1 VTLLPIFLLAN
12 DLGWI
17 DTYRALIFPALAYP
31 VGVFMMRQFIQTIP
45 SELEDAARIDGM
57 SDFGIYVRVHSSA
70 LHSGFGRTGILYTFT
85 TSWGAFLWPL
95 IVATSDATRTIPPG
109 LATIPGQYNTDWG
122 LATAATVASM
132 VPMLV
137 IFLASNAICGKASLA
152 AARRRGNT
160 VAEVRIQRI
169 VKAFGP
175 VRAVN
180 DVSLTIHDREFLVLL
195 GPSGCGK
202 TTLLRMIAGL
212 EEPTAGEIY
221 IDDQLVNF
229 TPPKDRDI
237 AMVFQN
243 YALYPHMDVTRNIS
257 LGLKLHKTPRQIIK
271 TRLDEAAEWLQL
283 TPLLDRY
290 PRQLSGGQQQRV
302 ALGRSVVREPKV
314 FLMDEPLSNLDARL
328 RVSMRTELIKLHR
341 QLGATIVYVTHDQS
355 EAMTMASRVAIMRG
369 GVIQQLAPPLE
380 VYRHP
385 ANKYVATF
393 MGNPEMNFIEV
404 TAERTGDA
412 WRLVAPTVALPV
424 SASAARCWQ
433 RTRAIISGWASGPRR

>member
-1 VTLLPIFLLAN
+1 
-12 DLGWI
+12 
-17 DTYRALIFPALAYP
+17 
-31 VGVFMMRQFIQTIP
+31 M
-45 SELEDAARIDGM
+45 
-57 SDFGIYVRVHSSA
+57 
-70 LHSGFGRTGILYTFT
+70 
-85 TSWGAFLWPL
+85 
-95 IVATSDATRTIPPG
+95 
-109 LATIPGQYNTDWG
+109 
-122 LATAATVASM
+122 
-132 VPMLV
+132 
-137 IFLASNAICGKASLA
+137 
-152 AARRRGNT
+152 
-160 VAEVRIQRI
+160 AEVRIQRI
-169 VKAFGP
+169 VKEFGP
-175 VRAVN
+175 VRAVD

-212 EEPTAGEIY
+212 EEPTAGEIF

-229 TPPKDRDI
+229 TAPKDRDI

-243 YALYPHMDVTRNIS
+243 YALYPHMDVTSNIA
-257 LGLKLHKTPRQIIK
+257 LGLKLHKTPKQIIT
-271 TRLDEAAEWLQL
+271 TRLNEAADWLQL
-283 TPLLDRY
+283 TPLLKRY

-328 RVSMRTELIKLHR
+328 RVNMRTELVKLHR

-355 EAMTMASRVAIMRG
+355 EAMTMATRVAIMRH

-404 TAERTGDA
+404 TSERSGDDWMLTGST
-412 WRLVAPTVALPV
+412 LSLPV
-424 SASAARCWQ
+424 SKVHAALLATHPGNHFWLGLRPEALSITAPSDGSGGIPAVVDVVSPMGPNTLVYGLVDGASIVADVTSDIEPSEGENVRLTFEED
-433 RTRAIISGWASGPRR
+433 RTHLFDFDTELALW

>member
-1 VTLLPIFLLAN
+1 MA
-12 DLGWI
+12 D
-17 DTYRALIFPALAYP
+17 
-31 VGVFMMRQFIQTIP
+31 
-45 SELEDAARIDGM
+45 
-57 SDFGIYVRVHSSA
+57 
-70 LHSGFGRTGILYTFT
+70 
-85 TSWGAFLWPL
+85 
-95 IVATSDATRTIPPG
+95 
-109 LATIPGQYNTDWG
+109 
-122 LATAATVASM
+122 
-132 VPMLV
+132 
-137 IFLASNAICGKASLA
+137 
-152 AARRRGNT
+152 
-160 VAEVRIQRI
+160 VRIQRI
-169 VKAFGP
+169 VKEFGS

-221 IDDQLVNF
+221 IDDTLVNF
-229 TPPKDRDI
+229 TAPKDRDI

-243 YALYPHMDVTRNIS
+243 YALYPHMDVTSNIS
-257 LGLKLHKTPRQIIK
+257 LGLKLHKTPKQIIK
-271 TRLDEAAEWLQL
+271 ARLDEAADWLQL
-283 TPLLDRY
+283 TPLLHRF

-328 RVSMRTELIKLHR
+328 RVNMRTELIKMHR

-355 EAMTMASRVAIMRG
+355 EAMTMATRVAIMRG

-393 MGNPEMNFIEV
+393 MGNPEMNFIDV
-404 TAERTGDA
+404 TSESDGDDWKLVSPTIAFPVSREHGALLAAHPGNHFWLGIRPEALSIAAPSTDGLGIPATVDVVSPMGSNTLVYALIDGASIVADVSSDIEPAVNEQVKLTFDEERTHLFDFDTE
-412 WRLVAPTVALPV
+412 LAL
-424 SASAARCWQ
+424 W
-433 RTRAIISGWASGPRR
+433 

>member
-1 VTLLPIFLLAN
+1 MA
-12 DLGWI
+12 D
-17 DTYRALIFPALAYP
+17 
-31 VGVFMMRQFIQTIP
+31 
-45 SELEDAARIDGM
+45 
-57 SDFGIYVRVHSSA
+57 
-70 LHSGFGRTGILYTFT
+70 
-85 TSWGAFLWPL
+85 
-95 IVATSDATRTIPPG
+95 
-109 LATIPGQYNTDWG
+109 
-122 LATAATVASM
+122 
-132 VPMLV
+132 
-137 IFLASNAICGKASLA
+137 
-152 AARRRGNT
+152 
-160 VAEVRIQRI
+160 VRIQRI
-169 VKAFGP
+169 VKEFGS

-221 IDDQLVNF
+221 IDDTLVNF
-229 TPPKDRDI
+229 TAPKDRDI

-243 YALYPHMDVTRNIS
+243 YALYPHMDVTSNIS
-257 LGLKLHKTPRQIIK
+257 LGLKLHKTPKQIIK
-271 TRLDEAAEWLQL
+271 ARLDEAADWLQL
-283 TPLLDRY
+283 TPLLHRF

-328 RVSMRTELIKLHR
+328 RVNMRTELIKMHR

-355 EAMTMASRVAIMRG
+355 EAMTMATRVAIMRG

-393 MGNPEMNFIEV
+393 MGNPEMNFIDV
-404 TAERTGDA
+404 TSESDGDDWKLVSPTIAFPVSREHGALLAAHRGNHFWLGIRPEALSIAAPSTDGLGIPATVDVVSPMGSNTLVYALIDGASIVADVSSDIEPAVNEQVKLTFEEERTHLFDFDTE
-412 WRLVAPTVALPV
+412 LAL
-424 SASAARCWQ
+424 W
-433 RTRAIISGWASGPRR
+433 